1 MGGTTAEWSGSVA
14 QKRGTFAGP
23 VPATAREGPLRAT
36 TGFLDPTLSRG
47 VFPWNGR
54 RGCPSKGS
62 TSQQQQQPGGSGG
75 TFPAEYAARAVTAR
89 SLHQDGRAGHCAP
102 A

>member
-1 MGGTTAEWSGSVA
+1 MGSTTAEWRGSVA

-23 VPATAREGPLRAT
+23 CAGYSESGASTRNNRIPRPRCHAAC
-36 TGFLDPTLSRG
+36 FRG
-47 VFPWNGR
+47 TDGR
-54 RGCPSKGS
+54 GSPSKGS

-75 TFPAEYAARAVTAR
+75 TFSAEYAARGVTAR
-89 SLHQDGRAGHCAP
+89 SLHQDGRAGYCAS